1 MSSSSGS
8 GSGSQ
13 SVDRLLDLQL
23 IGSDLG
29 TNGGHTH
36 NKWRSIAR
44 GGGKLFCAPYY
55 EDYLLVIDPSL

>member
-8 GSGSQ
+8 SSGSQ
-13 SVDRLLDLQL
+13 SANRLLELEL

-36 NKWRSIAR
+36 NKWRSIAEVEVN
-44 GGGKLFCAPYY
+44 FFAPPIMKIIYW
-55 EDYLLVIDPSL
+55 L